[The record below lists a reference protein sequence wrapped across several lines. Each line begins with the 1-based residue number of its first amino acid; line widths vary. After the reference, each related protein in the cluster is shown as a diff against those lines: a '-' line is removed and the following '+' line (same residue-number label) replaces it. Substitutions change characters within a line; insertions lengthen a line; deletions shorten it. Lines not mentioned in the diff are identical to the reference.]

1 MMNRN
6 TWLLALCLLAAPALA
21 DNVRFDRGLV
31 NSGDNAGKVS
41 QVAGQPDRV
50 VQLESNEGGNI
61 GERWEYYQ
69 PRKTIQITFREGRV
83 SSIREIFN

>member
-1 MMNRN
+1 MNKYAV
-6 TWLLALCLLAAPALA
+6 LLGFLLLAAPALA

-31 NSGDNAGKVS
+31 NSGDNAGKVT

-50 VQLESNEGGNI
+50 VQLESDQGGNT

-69 PRKTIQITFREGRV
+69 QRKTIQIIFREGRV
-83 SSIREIFN
+83 ASIREIFN